1 MTGCEHEA
9 RVARAAREGRW
20 TQALRDHRDRCSAC
34 AETALVTAALVAD
47 RSLDH
52 DPLPDPHRVWLTA
65 RLRSRRLAAE
75 RATWPITLAYR
86 VAGITAVA
94 VVLALAP
101 QLLEVLRGGLS
112 AIVPPHA
119 STALVEAT
127 TSPVAVLVATAVGL
141 GGLFAVETA
150 VRDGR

>member
-1 MTGCEHEA
+1 MNGCEHEG
-9 RVARAAREGRW
+9 RVARAAREDRW
-20 TQALRDHRDRCSAC
+20 TEALRNHRDGCSAC

-47 RSLDH
+47 PALDR
-52 DPLPDPHRVWLTA
+52 DPLPDPHQVWLTA

-86 VAGITAVA
+86 VAGVTAVA
-94 VVLALAP
+94 LALALAP
-101 QLLEVLRGGLS
+101 QLVELLRGGLS

-119 STALVEAT
+119 SAALLEAT